1 MKRFIVI
8 LALVTVMGGCADINQ
23 FLCSPTPSQTE
34 SANVGKA
41 VASAIL
47 AGATYYS
54 GNAVI
59 TLVNTYAIPVY
70 DRVIAGYCVAQSEW
84 DAAVAAIQEA
94 NNQAIAQ
101 GGTVKGFKLLG
112 PYDRQIADLRKVKW

>member
-1 MKRFIVI
+1 
-8 LALVTVMGGCADINQ
+8 MGGCAVINQ

-54 GNAVI
+54 GNAVMA
-59 TLVNTYAIPVY
+59 LVNAYAIPVY

-101 GGTVKGFKLLG
+101 GGTVKGFKLSG

>member
-8 LALVTVMGGCADINQ
+8 LALVTVMGGCASINQ

-54 GNAVI
+54 GNAVM
-59 TLVNTYAIPVY
+59 TLVNAYAIPVY

-101 GGTVKGFKLLG
+101 GGTVKGFKLSG

>member
-1 MKRFIVI
+1 MKRFTVI
-8 LALVTVMGGCADINQ
+8 LVIVALVGGCTGVNQ

-54 GNAVI
+54 GNAVMA
-59 TLVNTYAIPVY
+59 LVNTYAIPVY

-101 GGTVKGFKLLG
+101 GGTVKGFKLSG

>member
-23 FLCSPTPSQTE
+23 FLCSPTSSQTE

-54 GNAVI
+54 GNAVMA
-59 TLVNTYAIPVY
+59 LVNTYAIPVY

-101 GGTVKGFKLLG
+101 GGTVKGFKLSG

>member
-8 LALVTVMGGCADINQ
+8 LVIVALVSGCTGVNQ
-23 FLCSPTPSQTE
+23 FLCSPTSSQIE

-47 AGATYYS
+47 AGTTYYS
-54 GNAVI
+54 GNAVVA
-59 TLVNTYAIPVY
+59 LVNTYAVPIY

-84 DAAVAAIQEA
+84 DAATAAIREA
-94 NNQAIAQ
+94 NNQATDQ
-101 GGTVKGFKLLG
+101 GTKALKLAG
-112 PYDRQIADLRKVKW
+112 PYDRQIADLEKVKW